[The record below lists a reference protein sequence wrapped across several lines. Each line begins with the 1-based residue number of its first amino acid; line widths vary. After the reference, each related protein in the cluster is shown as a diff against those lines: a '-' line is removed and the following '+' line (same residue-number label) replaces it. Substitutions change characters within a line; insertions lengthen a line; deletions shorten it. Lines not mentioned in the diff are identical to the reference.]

1 MHLYA
6 GKHVLFITTKNLDYL
21 RNTQEIAK
29 LRESAASVDVLGSSE
44 KSYARRLLHV
54 YGKLSTMS
62 LKQYDTIFVGF
73 APQLILPLFGWRFRK
88 KTVVIDFFISVYDT
102 MIQDRKKWK
111 DGSMLAKFCH
121 WIDRST
127 LRKAD
132 RIISDT
138 NAHGDYF
145 AKEFDINRAQIE
157 TWYLCADRTIFY
169 PRPQKK
175 PAELQDKF
183 VVLYFGSVQPVQGV
197 DVIMQAMQLFAND
210 PRIHFDFIG
219 PIAQKVKK
227 AEGDNITYINW
238 LSQPELAEAISR
250 ADLCLAGHFNRENGK
265 ANRTIPGKAYIYEA
279 MEKPMILGD
288 SPANHERYSASQE
301 GITFVEMGDPEAL
314 RNAILSCMEQWQKKS
329 QEN

>member
-29 LRESAASVDVLGSSE
+29 LREFAASVDVLGSSE
-44 KSYARRLLHV
+44 KSYVHRLLHV

-127 LRKAD
+127 LREAD
-132 RIISDT
+132 HIISDT

-145 AKEFDINRAQIE
+145 AKEFGIDRAQIE

-183 VVLYFGSVQPVQGV
+183 VVLYFGSVLPVQGV
-197 DVIMQAMQLFAND
+197 DVIMQAMQLLAND

-288 SPANHERYSASQE
+288 SPANHERYSAGQE

>member
-44 KSYARRLLHV
+44 KSYVRRLLHV
-54 YGKLSTMS
+54 YGKLGTMS

-132 RIISDT
+132 HIISDT

-145 AKEFDINRAQIE
+145 AKEFGIDRAQIE

-183 VVLYFGSVQPVQGV
+183 VVLYFGSVLPVQGV
-197 DVIMQAMQLFAND
+197 DVIMQAMQLLAND

-288 SPANHERYSASQE
+288 SPANHERYSAGQE
-301 GITFVEMGDPEAL
+301 SITFVEMGDPEAL

>member
-44 KSYARRLLHV
+44 KSYVRRLLHV
-54 YGKLSTMS
+54 YGKLGTMS

-145 AKEFDINRAQIE
+145 AKEFGIDRAQIE

-175 PAELQDKF
+175 LAELQDKF
-183 VVLYFGSVQPVQGV
+183 VVLYFGSVLPVQGV
-197 DVIMQAMQLFAND
+197 DVIMQAMQLLAND

-250 ADLCLAGHFNRENGK
+250 ADLCLAGHFNRKNGK

-288 SPANHERYSASQE
+288 SPANHERYSVGQE